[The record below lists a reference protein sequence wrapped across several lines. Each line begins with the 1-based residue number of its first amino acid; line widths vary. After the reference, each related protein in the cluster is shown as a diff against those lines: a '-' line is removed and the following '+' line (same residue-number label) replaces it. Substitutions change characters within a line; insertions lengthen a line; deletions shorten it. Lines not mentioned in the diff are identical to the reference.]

1 MTKMRRA
8 RPRPDPSMASSES
21 PAGAASSGR
30 GQARNAIPH
39 LNKATE
45 RILKVLSAM
54 AESPLASHGVTEL
67 SQELA
72 MTKNMVFRAL
82 ATLAEEGYV
91 VRDSSGSRYQL
102 GHRIFALRNVAAEEP
117 DLRTLCAPALR
128 RIHELTGGTLTLSI
142 PVGFGTVVIDGIE
155 GKTPIVTRVMYGR
168 TIPLHA
174 GPGSR
179 AILAF
184 LPDSEIEEFLRAEA
198 PLRRVTPETIV
209 EPDALWAEI
218 RLVRERGYAVGY
230 GDHVPDAAAVA
241 FPVLDAAGRPHGAIA
256 VGWPGLKGGLKR
268 LLPFLPAVRAII
280 DELNEKTQFIS
291 ASPLS
296 PAAGAA

>member
-1 MTKMRRA
+1 
-8 RPRPDPSMASSES
+8 
-21 PAGAASSGR
+21 
-30 GQARNAIPH
+30 
-39 LNKATE
+39 
-45 RILKVLSAM
+45 
-54 AESPLASHGVTEL
+54 
-67 SQELA
+67 